1 MGKRAKLLARE
12 HSVRVDVCTGVIDRT
27 ILMALCGKRCA
38 ILTSGGMVSHSMNRI
53 NEYVEKSGIAI
64 SVSLASTRQP

>member
-1 MGKRAKLLARE
+1 
-12 HSVRVDVCTGVIDRT
+12 
-27 ILMALCGKRCA
+27 MALCGKRCA
-38 ILTSGGMVSHSMNRI
+38 ILTSEGMVSHSMNRI